1 VLNMEPVSGGVGVGV
16 GDVVDDVGMISGV
29 DP

>member
-1 VLNMEPVSGGVGVGV
+1 MEPVSGGVGVGV